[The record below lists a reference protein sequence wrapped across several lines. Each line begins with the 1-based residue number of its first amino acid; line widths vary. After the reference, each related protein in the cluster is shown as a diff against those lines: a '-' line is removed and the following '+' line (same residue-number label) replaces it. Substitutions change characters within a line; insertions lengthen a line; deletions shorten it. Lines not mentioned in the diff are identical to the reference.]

1 MTTFNRIPSSNR
13 SVVLIVEDDEIL
25 RDLLVEVVSDTG
37 AEVRAVM
44 SADAGL
50 KAFQESSEVALILTD
65 VITPGVLNGWD
76 LVSAVRQVDASIP
89 IIVTSGYCHHVCPE
103 LPKNACFLQKPWS
116 IDQLCTMVEA
126 RLKKG

>member
-1 MTTFNRIPSSNR
+1 MTPYNRFSSSTR
-13 SVVLIVEDDEIL
+13 SVVLIVEDDEVL

-37 AEVRAVM
+37 AQVKAVM
-44 SADAGL
+44 SVDAGL
-50 KAFQESSEVALILTD
+50 KAFQENSDVGLILTD

-76 LVSAVRQVDASIP
+76 LVNAVRQVDAELP

-116 IDQLCTMVEA
+116 IDQLCAMVEA
-126 RLKKG
+126 QLKKG